1 VAHTVAHNWVG
12 ATTARWPK
20 YGEAERGK
28 PENPTPQPNGAIS
41 DLDGYSI
48 VVAMSELDIVYELN
62 VTTVSHDELK
72 MFFFFFFFGS
82 KSLDPRRGVTVPT
95 FSTVI
100 LTFGILNVASHTP
113 QHEGKP
119 RSRTVLVPCPSS
131 QRASHA
137 LVLTGYGLVSIARSR
152 LIHARC
158 KRDHPPQST
167 SRA

>member
-1 VAHTVAHNWVG
+1 MAHTVAHNWVG

-28 PENPTPQPNGAIS
+28 PENPTPQPNGAIF

-72 MFFFFFFFGS
+72 MFFFFFLFYFFFGS
-82 KSLDPRRGVTVPT
+82 KSFVHSLDPRRGVTVPT

-100 LTFGILNVASHTP
+100 LTFGIL
-113 QHEGKP
+113 
-119 RSRTVLVPCPSS
+119 RF
-131 QRASHA
+131 
-137 LVLTGYGLVSIARSR
+137 
-152 LIHARC
+152 
-158 KRDHPPQST
+158 D
-167 SRA
+167 

>member
-1 VAHTVAHNWVG
+1 MAHTVAHNWVG

-28 PENPTPQPNGAIS
+28 PENPTPQPNGAIF

-72 MFFFFFFFGS
+72 MFFFFFFFFYFFFGS

-100 LTFGILNVASHTP
+100 LTFGIL
-113 QHEGKP
+113 
-119 RSRTVLVPCPSS
+119 
-131 QRASHA
+131 
-137 LVLTGYGLVSIARSR
+137 R
-152 LIHARC
+152 L
-158 KRDHPPQST
+158 D
-167 SRA
+167 

>member
-1 VAHTVAHNWVG
+1 VAHNWVG

-28 PENPTPQPNGAIS
+28 PESPTPQPNGAIF

-72 MFFFFFFFGS
+72 MFFFFLFFFFFFGS

-100 LTFGILNVASHTP
+100 LTFGI
-113 QHEGKP
+113 
-119 RSRTVLVPCPSS
+119 PSML
-131 QRASHA
+131 R
-137 LVLTGYGLVSIARSR
+137 R
-152 LIHARC
+152 LRP
-158 KRDHPPQST
+158 D
-167 SRA
+167 